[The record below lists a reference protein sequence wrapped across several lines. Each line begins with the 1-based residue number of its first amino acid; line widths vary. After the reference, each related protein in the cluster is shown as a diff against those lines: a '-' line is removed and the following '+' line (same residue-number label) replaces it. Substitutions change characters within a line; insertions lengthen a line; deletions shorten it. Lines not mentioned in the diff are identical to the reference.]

1 VHALFALN
9 RDTDVQLPV
18 TVRILLSL
26 KDHPTTDLY
35 TLFERLQNAGIYP
48 TGGADL
54 GDLQQAILFRRPEDS
69 DQAIALLKKM
79 GFDVEL
85 G

>member
-1 VHALFALN
+1 M
-9 RDTDVQLPV
+9 
-18 TVRILLSL
+18 RIVLSL
-26 KDHPTTDLY
+26 KSHPTIELY
-35 TLFERLQNAGIYP
+35 DLFERLQKAGIYP

-69 DQAIALLKKM
+69 DQAIVLLKRM
-79 GFDVEL
+79 GIDATR

>member
-1 VHALFALN
+1 MRV
-9 RDTDVQLPV
+9 
-18 TVRILLSL
+18 LLSL
-26 KDHPTTDLY
+26 KDQPSIDLY
-35 TLFERLQNAGIYP
+35 TLFEQLHKAGIFP

-54 GDLQQAILFRRPEDS
+54 GNLQHAILFRRPEDT

-79 GFDVEL
+79 GFDVER